1 MIYRAAIFDLDG
13 TLLNTLD
20 DIADSMNGALQRLGL
35 PGWPVEQYRSMVGM
49 GLDQLALRVL
59 PEDRSDAA
67 TVSAC
72 LAAMREL
79 YAARWA
85 VRTRP
90 YDGIPEMLRAL
101 RQAGIRCAVLSNK
114 AHEFVVTMISHFFGD
129 KAFELILGGGRFPL
143 KPDPSGALHIAASI
157 GLPPGEIVFIG
168 DSDVDMKT
176 AGNAGMF
183 GIGATWGFRTREELL
198 QNGAQFLAE
207 TPIDIV
213 SAVTG

>member
-20 DIADSMNGALQRLGL
+20 DIADSMNSALQELGL
-35 PGWPVEQYRSMVGM
+35 PGWPVEQYRGMVGM

-59 PEDRSDAA
+59 PGDRSDAA

-72 LAAMREL
+72 LAAMRKF

-90 YDGIPEMLRAL
+90 YEGIPEMLQVL

-114 AHEFVVTMISHFFGD
+114 AHEFVVTMISHFFGE
-129 KAFELILGGGRFPL
+129 KVFEFILGGGKFPL
-143 KPDPSGALHIAASI
+143 KPDPSGALHIAASLS
-157 GLPPGEIVFIG
+157 LPPREFVLIG

-207 TPIDIV
+207 TPGDIV
-213 SAVTG
+213 SEVTG